1 MRYDNIFNIVV
12 EGADGVGKSTLID
25 GLFRRYNYRYMC
37 YHRGDISNF
46 VYAKKFGRTFYSTQ
60 RGLPFLYILLTCSE
74 KTLYNRLL
82 KREYSSLDER
92 MKELVKVKDLSLFE
106 SAAFDMQDDYD
117 IYCLDT
123 DDMNE
128 QEVLEHV
135 CKYLDDRFDNCKK
148 DTKLTSW
155 NDQYARACFKLH
167 RQFDVIDNQPY
178 IDKVPIMVE
187 STCHNGAYET
197 FDDKRI
203 DDNIIYAYG
212 YNRSLIAPLGKDLDF
227 QYVIY
232 SKLNRRPELLSYF
245 KAFNKDSLTCLVS
258 EYDGM
263 PKYDTQTK
271 IPKMFG
277 ERFISNLTR
286 ARATVYCARDLAYL
300 NLQTARLYEA
310 ILADNIVFVDQVSDP
325 ENQIL
330 HRIHRKENI
339 DFLYV
344 TPETICENYKKIM
357 SDPKLVEQILSY
369 QRSYLNYLFHEL
381 ERGRKCL

>member
-1 MRYDNIFNIVV
+1 MRYKNIFNIVV

-60 RGLPFLYILLTCSE
+60 RGLPFLYIVLTCSE

-82 KREYSSLDER
+82 KRKYNSLNER
-92 MKELVKVKDLSLFE
+92 MKELAKIKDLSLFE

-117 IYCLDT
+117 IYCVDT
-123 DDMNE
+123 DDMTAD
-128 QEVLEHV
+128 EVLEHV

-148 DTKLTSW
+148 DTDLSSW
-155 NDQYARACFKLH
+155 NKQYAKACSQLN

-187 STCHNGAYET
+187 STCHNGAFET

-212 YNRSLIAPLGKDLDF
+212 YDKSKIRRFAKTIDF
-227 QYVIY
+227 QYIIN
-232 SKLNRRPELLSYF
+232 SKLNRRQELLQYF
-245 KAFNKDSLTCLVS
+245 NEFYEHNLTCLVS
-258 EYDGM
+258 EYEGM
-263 PKYDTQTK
+263 PQYSTQHHVK
-271 IPKMFG
+271 KSFG
-277 ERFISNLTR
+277 EDFISQLTR
-286 ARATVYCARDLAYL
+286 ASATVYCARDLAYL

-310 ILADNIVFVDQVSDP
+310 ILADNIVFVDEASDP
-325 ENQIL
+325 DKIIL
-330 HRIHRKENI
+330 NRIHRYKI
-339 DFLYV
+339 ADFLYC
-344 TPETICENYKKIM
+344 TPATICDKYKMIIT
-357 SDPKLVEQILSY
+357 DEKLVKEILEN
-369 QRSYLNYLFHEL
+369 QRLYLAYLFHEL